1 MELVEVKEKPIKI
14 RKSSKENG
22 KSVKIKDFLFAY
34 KQSLRI
40 QFKNVGYSVKTSTFK
55 KGIHLFLK

>member
-1 MELVEVKEKPIKI
+1 MELVEVKEKTIKI
-14 RKSSKENG
+14 VKSSKENG
-22 KSVKIKDFLFAY
+22 KVSTMKDFLFAY

-55 KGIHLFLK
+55 KGTKSVR